1 MFKQNN
7 YIAAGIVVLAAVL
20 ILSLPSSA
28 TSHLKLAIGSLFL
41 PLFGLANAG
50 QQLPADLADSAL
62 PRRELL
68 KEIDNYRRENQQL
81 KVQELQAQAAE
92 RENEQFRDFYGWEKQ
107 QPWKLKLARVITRDP
122 ANWWRTVEIGVG
134 SSDGITPNL
143 PVLTADGLVGR
154 ISSVGLTRSQ
164 VILIGD
170 PNCRVSVLVEDTA
183 QDTGILSASGPLD
196 SSLADLTYLSS
207 SANLKSGQRV
217 VTSGIGGIFPKGI
230 PVGQVVDARQVE
242 FGLYTQARVR
252 LNVNL
257 GALEDVWVLMQWK

>member
-68 KEIDNYRRENQQL
+68 REIDNYRRENQQL